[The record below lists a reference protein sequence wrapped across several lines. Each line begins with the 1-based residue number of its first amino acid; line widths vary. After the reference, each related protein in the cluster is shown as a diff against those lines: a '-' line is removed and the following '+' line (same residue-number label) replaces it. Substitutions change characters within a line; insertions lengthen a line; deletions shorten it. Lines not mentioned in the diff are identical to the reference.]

1 MAMGNPV
8 AHFEIV
14 GNDPARL
21 RDYYGGL
28 FGWTFKVGDAVH
40 PEVSAQDE
48 YGFVDAASAGING
61 GVCGGAGY
69 EPRVLF
75 YVGVDSVE
83 AALASAERLGGK
95 RRFGPLV
102 SAEGDF
108 AVGQFTD
115 PDGNVVGVAGGK

>member
-1 MAMGNPV
+1 MGNPV

-14 GNDPARL
+14 GADPAAL
-21 RDYYGGL
+21 REYYGTL
-28 FGWTFKVGDAVH
+28 FGWEFSVGGAVH
-40 PEVSAQDE
+40 EEVSAADQ
-48 YGFVDAASAGING
+48 YGFVEAESAGING

-69 EPRVLF
+69 ASRVLF

-83 AALASAERLGGK
+83 AALAEAERLGGT

-108 AVGQFTD
+108 AVGQFAD
-115 PDGNVVGVAGGK
+115 PAGNIVGVAGGA